1 MYSFSRFATTTRR
14 LLGKIQTIW
23 PFPHLLDR
31 ANLPPAVTEN
41 ISGTYFQL
49 AQQDL
54 QTLASSIDRSDSNDL
69 EAILKK
75 DLPPETLKALVA
87 LTLDSKFDEQ
97 SQMIG
102 NPLAPRQINKKTRG
116 YLNTITSHVADRL
129 NDLLMEDES
138 RETFL
143 DFVDRKKGHLAFQRK
158 LKDLLGGQTLLE
170 FEELLTELTPY
181 VPESSETYTKATT
194 VLGDLKM
201 LQNIV
206 TETEKEK
213 TDGTSENPE
222 TLQVL
227 AVQGPG
233 QERA

>member
-1 MYSFSRFATTTRR
+1 MYSFRRFATTTLH
-14 LLGKIQTIW
+14 LLEKIQTIW
-23 PFPHLLDR
+23 PFSHLLDR
-31 ANLPPAVTEN
+31 ANIPPAVTEN
-41 ISGTYFQL
+41 ISGTTYFQL
-49 AQQDL
+49 TQQDL

-102 NPLAPRQINKKTRG
+102 NPLAPRQIKKETRG

-143 DFVDRKKGHLAFQRK
+143 DFVDRKKGELGFQMK
-158 LKDLLGGQTLLE
+158 LKELLGGQTLRD
-170 FEELLTELTPY
+170 FEELLTALTPY
-181 VPESSETYTKATT
+181 VPESSTTYTKATA

-206 TETEKEK
+206 TEAENTK
-213 TDGTSENPE
+213 TGRDSENQYP
-222 TLQVL
+222 LQSL
-227 AVQGPG
+227 ADQGQCQG
-233 QERA
+233 

>member
-1 MYSFSRFATTTRR
+1 MYSFSRFATTTLH
-14 LLGKIQTIW
+14 LLEKIQTIW
-23 PFPHLLDR
+23 PFSHLLDR

-102 NPLAPRQINKKTRG
+102 NPLAPRQIKKETRG

-129 NDLLMEDES
+129 NDLLMGNKS
-138 RETFL
+138 RDMFL
-143 DFVDRKKGHLAFQRK
+143 IFVNNSKEHLAFQMK
-158 LKDLLGGQTLLE
+158 LKDLLGGQTLRD
-170 FEELLTELTPY
+170 FEELLTALTPY
-181 VPESSETYTKATT
+181 VPESSTTHTKATT

-201 LQNIV
+201 LQDIV
-206 TETEKEK
+206 TEAEKEEK
-213 TDGTSENPE
+213 DETSENPE
-222 TLQVL
+222 ILQVL
-227 AVQGPG
+227 AG
-233 QERA
+233 QDQKQA